1 MAITR
6 ITPREENAFK
16 SCIAPYTYDIKDQNS
31 STATIIIRSDN
42 AQRANVKKDVES
54 KLTAKSYVWFADTGG
69 SIGVTKVEVGKKYQ
83 IKITYKALSGGMSET
98 TLNSTIT
105 ELAPALAF
113 MANKKDHTTINFVE
127 HTAFYDFL
135 VTTLTKN
142 NKYGCYINEQDKK
155 AGQKF
160 IKDMPTSSKF
170 QEKLENA
177 IAILD
182 YLKKLDSGSP
192 IKQVY
197 FAYRA
202 KPREIPLSH
211 KGDLFVQ
218 FENDKWL
225 GVSLKAGGETTSE
238 PQLNTYVNK
247 LFDDF
252 SYDVEKTKL
261 KNKVYQEIHKPIGLP
276 TDWDS
281 RGKKKSSINTITNF
295 KNRDPVKYE
304 AEYDRMLEMCRDAV
318 VDAVNKDMENTKTY
332 ITNQV
337 LGKDENVPLVVV
349 KAFGKRYMMVTDED
363 KLDKFLPK
371 ATSIEATKS
380 TTSKQDWF
388 ITLKDKKNSLVMK
401 MSIRSNKSI
410 PENKIAQGFNLA
422 IKFNGLRK

>member
-16 SCIAPYTYDIKDQNS
+16 SCIAPYTYEVKDQN
-31 STATIIIRSDN
+31 TATATVVIRADN
-42 AQRANVKKDVES
+42 AQRKNVKKDVES
-54 KLTAKSYVWFADTGG
+54 KLTAKSYVWFEDTGG
-69 SIGVTKVEVGKKYQ
+69 SIGVTKVEIGGKYQ

-113 MANKKDHTTINFVE
+113 MANKKEQTSINFLT
-127 HTAFYDFL
+127 HTAFHNFL
-135 VTTLTKN
+135 CTTIPKN

-160 IKDMPTSSKF
+160 IEDMPTSSKF
-170 QEKLENA
+170 KEKLENA
-177 IAILD
+177 MAILD
-182 YLKKLDSGSP
+182 YLKKLDGESP

-247 LFDDF
+247 LYDDF
-252 SYDVEKTKL
+252 GYDLDKTKL
-261 KNKVYQEIHKPIGLP
+261 INKVYEEIHKPIGLDS
-276 TDWDS
+276 DWAS
-281 RGKKKSSINTITNF
+281 RSKRKASVAKITAF
-295 KNRDPVKYE
+295 KNSDPKKYE
-304 AEYDRMLEMCRDAV
+304 SEYDKMLEMCRDAV
-318 VDAVNKDMENTKTY
+318 IDAVNKDLEDAKKY

-349 KAFGKRYMMVTDED
+349 KAFGKQYMMVTDED

-371 ATSIEATKS
+371 ATSIVASKS
-380 TTSKQDWF
+380 ATSKQDWF

-401 MSIRSNKSI
+401 MSIRSNKPI
-410 PENKIAQGFNLA
+410 PDNKIAQGFNLA